1 MHEAKQ
7 RKYFKKQIA
16 RIMQTQFNAL
26 QVRIF
31 GLHEVD
37 KGCWENRKVGKF
49 YVGKPDLRNWMIPT
63 FNGSNV
69 ILSILILE
77 IKI

>member
-26 QVRIF
+26 QVRISS
-31 GLHEVD
+31 LHKVD
-37 KGCWENRKVGKF
+37 QCAWKNSRVGKF
-49 YVGKPDLRNWMIPT
+49 YNGKPGL
-63 FNGSNV
+63 
-69 ILSILILE
+69 
-77 IKI
+77 

>member
-26 QVRIF
+26 QVRMPS
-31 GLHEVD
+31 LHVVD
-37 KGCWENRKVGKF
+37 KRVWKNIKAVKF
-49 YVGKPDLRNWMIPT
+49 YVG
-63 FNGSNV
+63 
-69 ILSILILE
+69 
-77 IKI
+77 

>member
-26 QVRIF
+26 QVRKKDSYVKSEF
-31 GLHEVD
+31 RELKSSGL
-37 KGCWENRKVGKF
+37 N
-49 YVGKPDLRNWMIPT
+49 
-63 FNGSNV
+63 
-69 ILSILILE
+69 
-77 IKI
+77 